1 MNLNERFKKFA
12 DNKYESIDDV
22 KDIFYR
28 EKSRLFS
35 F

>member
-22 KDIFYR
+22 KDIFLQG
-28 EKSRLFS
+28 KKQII
-35 F
+35 

>member
-1 MNLNERFKKFA
+1 MKLNKKKKKIA

>member
-22 KDIFYR
+22 KDIIFTG
-28 EKSRLFS
+28 KKQII
-35 F
+35 

>member
-1 MNLNERFKKFA
+1 MNLNERFKKIA

-22 KDIFYR
+22 KDIFLQG
-28 EKSRLFS
+28 KSRLFS